1 MSKLTKQEIIDQ
13 LPHLPLCDVVD
24 IAKEANKL
32 GSKRKKEIV
41 RVQEITRKQ
50 MQKEH
55 VSEPELLSLL
65 TQMTK
70 R

>member
-1 MSKLTKQEIIDQ
+1 MTKQEIIDQ
-13 LPHLPLCDVVD
+13 LPYLPLCDVVD
-24 IAKEANKL
+24 IAKEAQRL
-32 GSKRKKEIV
+32 GSQRKKEIV